1 MSRFIFQCKD
11 KIKRVPKNRVC
22 PRENTTFFYVLNK
35 IILQIILLYNNH
47 LNKLKDYDFKN
58 SLSSHL
64 SIMFPFKIGNFGKH
78 FRAMSIHCPVDLAK
92 TESLFLEK
100 SDATTSTRGWSS
112 NIEFLFSEKQ
122 EHNQPRLGS
131 LHPQWKNLP

>member
-11 KIKRVPKNRVC
+11 KIKRAPKNRVC

-64 SIMFPFKIGNFGKH
+64 SIKFPCKIGNSRKH
-78 FRAMSIHCPVDLAK
+78 FKAMSIHCPVDFAK